1 MKIIKTVIALVA
13 LVVVMY
19 VALEWRFNETV
30 TVTNEREEVTEEVL
44 PQDWVQE
51 AEQAKEA
58 VIARKRLE
66 KELAE
71 LDVIKA
77 STTAR
82 MTEIEKELGTY

>member
-1 MKIIKTVIALVA
+1 MKIIKTILATV
-13 LVVVMY
+13 LVVGMMY

-30 TVTNEREEVTEEVL
+30 TVTNEGEEVVEEVL

-51 AEQAKEA
+51 AEEAKQA

>member
-1 MKIIKTVIALVA
+1 MKIIKTALALVA
-13 LVVVMY
+13 LVGVMY
-19 VALEWRFNETV
+19 VTFEWRFNEVV
-30 TVTNEREEVTEEVL
+30 TVTNEREEVAEEVL

-71 LDVIKA
+71 LEAIKA

-82 MTEIEKELGTY
+82 MTVIEKELGTY